1 MVREIGKK
9 SLRFYFFL
17 FTAVTYLPL
26 ILLIVFSFNDSFMAG
41 FPFRGFTLKWWSAFF
56 HHPTAISSVRNSL
69 MLASGS
75 SMIATVLGLLLAFP
89 VVRHFKLRG
98 MGVLT
103 YSALLPLVIPPSTVG
118 VSLILLFR
126 VILGVPLSLFTIMI
140 GHVVLGLPFTTLVL
154 MARLV
159 GFDVSLEEAAQDLGA
174 SEITTFRKITLPLIM
189 PGIFVAV
196 FLSFSMSM
204 MDVDI
209 AYFLTG
215 AQSTVPIFV
224 FGQLRRWEGLPTVMA
239 LSGLMVI
246 IALAIAVV
254 YMFIMRRRS

>member
-9 SLRFYFFL
+9 SLKFYFFL

-41 FPFRGFTLKWWSAFF
+41 FPFRGFTLKWWSEFF
-56 HHPTAISSVRNSL
+56 NHPTAISSVKNSL
-69 MLASGS
+69 MLAAS
-75 SMIATVLGLLLAFP
+75 SSLIATALGLLIAFP
-89 VVRHFKLRG
+89 IVRHFKFRG
-98 MGVLT
+98 MGFLT
-103 YSALLPLVIPPSTVG
+103 YSSLLPLVIPPLSVG
-118 VSLILLFR
+118 VSLIPLFKD
-126 VILGVPLSLFTIMI
+126 VFGISLSLFTILV

-154 MARLV
+154 MARLI

-174 SEITTFRKITLPLIM
+174 SEFTTFRKITLPLIM

-209 AYFLTG
+209 AYFLAG

-239 LSGLMVI
+239 LSGLMVM

-254 YMFIMRRRS
+254 YMFIMRRR

>member
-9 SLRFYFFL
+9 SLKFYFFL

-41 FPFRGFTLKWWSAFF
+41 FPFRGFTLKWWSTFF
-56 HHPTAISSVRNSL
+56 HHPTAIRSVVHSL
-69 MLASGS
+69 LLAAGS
-75 SMIATVLGLLLAFP
+75 SMIATVLGLLIAFP
-89 VVRHFKLRG
+89 IVRHSKFRG
-98 MGVLT
+98 MGFLT
-103 YSALLPLVIPPSTVG
+103 YSALLPLVIPPITVG
-118 VSLILLFR
+118 VSLIPLFKA
-126 VILGVPLSLFTIMI
+126 IFGSLSLFTILI
-140 GHVVLGLPFTTLVL
+140 GHTLLGLPFTTLVL
-154 MARLV
+154 MARLI

-174 SEITTFRKITLPLIM
+174 SEFTTFRKITLPLIM

-209 AYFLTG
+209 AYFLVGT
-215 AQSTVPIFV
+215 QSTVPIFV

-239 LSGLMVI
+239 LSGLMVM